1 MEELIIQNQ
10 PAKTADETTLP
21 TVKEVVSNQQ
31 PLAQD
36 TTKEDK
42 TITPEVKDGSAK
54 EVEFKLPTTKEELDI
69 MLKRATNKANTSIL
83 KTLGVKSVKEFKEVQ
98 AKANEA
104 LAQFET
110 LSKQSQELSQKN
122 EAISKEFESLKQTSI
137 LDRLNIRE
145 EYRDDLIKLAQDKVT
160 AENSFEAVIK
170 QLVETKYQYTVNG
183 KAVKFGTEKTQTETQ
198 NTTTVS
204 PELQKKYSWLK

>member
-1 MEELIIQNQ
+1 MEETIIQNQ
-10 PAKTADETTLP
+10 SAITVDEP
-21 TVKEVVSNQQ
+21 TQTEVVSNQQ
-31 PLAQD
+31 PVAQD
-36 TTKEDK
+36 KTEE
-42 TITPEVKDGSAK
+42 TITPEVKDDSAK

-69 MLKRATNKANTSIL
+69 MLKSATNKANTSIL
-83 KTLGVKSVKEFKEVQ
+83 KKLGVKSVKEFKEVQ

-104 LAQFET
+104 LTQFET
-110 LSKQSQELSQKN
+110 LSKQNQELSQKN

-160 AENSFEAVIK
+160 EENSFEAVIK

-183 KAVKFGTEKTQTETQ
+183 KAVKFGSEKTDIETQ

-204 PELQKKYSWLK
+204 PELQKKYSWLR

>member
-1 MEELIIQNQ
+1 MEETIIQNQ
-10 PAKTADETTLP
+10 PAIPADETTP
-21 TVKEVVSNQQ
+21 EEVVSNQQ
-31 PLAQD
+31 PVAQD
-36 TTKEDK
+36 KTEE
-42 TITPEVKDGSAK
+42 TITPETKDGSEK

-69 MLKRATNKANTSIL
+69 MLKSATNKANTSIL

-98 AKANEA
+98 AKANEV
-104 LAQFET
+104 LTQFET

-137 LDRLNIRE
+137 LDRLNIRQ

-183 KAVKFGTEKTQTETQ
+183 KAVKFGSEKTQIDTQ

-204 PELQKKYSWLK
+204 PELQKKYGWLK

>member
-1 MEELIIQNQ
+1 MEKTIIQNQ
-10 PAKTADETTLP
+10 PAITADEP
-21 TVKEVVSNQQ
+21 TQTEVVSNQQ
-31 PLAQD
+31 PVAQD
-36 TTKEDK
+36 TTKE
-42 TITPEVKDGSAK
+42 TITPEVKDDSAK

-69 MLKRATNKANTSIL
+69 MLKSAINKANTSIL
-83 KTLGVKSVKEFKEVQ
+83 KKLGVKSVKEFKEVQ

-104 LAQFET
+104 LTQFET
-110 LSKQSQELSQKN
+110 LSKQNQELSQKN

-160 AENSFEAVIK
+160 EENSFEAVIK

-183 KAVKFGTEKTQTETQ
+183 KAVKFGSEKTETETQ
-198 NTTTVS
+198 NTTTIS
-204 PELQKKYSWLK
+204 PELQKKYGWLK

>member
-1 MEELIIQNQ
+1 MEETIIQNQ
-10 PAKTADETTLP
+10 PAITADETTP
-21 TVKEVVSNQQ
+21 KEVVSNQQ
-31 PLAQD
+31 PVAQD
-36 TTKEDK
+36 TTKE
-42 TITPEVKDGSAK
+42 TITPEAKDDSEK

-69 MLKRATNKANTSIL
+69 MLKSATNKANTSIL

-98 AKANEA
+98 AKANEV
-104 LAQFET
+104 LTQFET

-137 LDRLNIRE
+137 LDRLNIRQ

-183 KAVKFGTEKTQTETQ
+183 KAVKFGSEKTQTDIQ

-204 PELQKKYSWLK
+204 PELQKKYGWLK